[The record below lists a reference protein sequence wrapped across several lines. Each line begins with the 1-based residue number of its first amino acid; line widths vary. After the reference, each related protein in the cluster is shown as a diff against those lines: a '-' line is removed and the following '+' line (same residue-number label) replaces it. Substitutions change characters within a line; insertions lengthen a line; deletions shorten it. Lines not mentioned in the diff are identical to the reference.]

1 VGSISN
7 KAPMVIGS
15 RPGGDWYSGDLDEL
29 TIQIG

>member
-1 VGSISN
+1 
-7 KAPMVIGS
+7 MVIGS